1 MTVVITK
8 VLMVTRNHLITL
20 SRNYR
25 DLLQSVKILKSSNQ
39 KLRTSSQS
47 EWWIKKKLLSLT
59 AILRAWQDHLHQN
72 LSAAQKLSKSK
83 SKSHRHWESMY
94 LLHLQKGHQRLSSS
108 SKGCTSIAASYPRSS
123 SKIPCAPI
131 STATTPTLAAHRNCN
146 LMVRCLGAQ
155 TSTISRRW
163 ATWVRCL
170 WCSSIRERMR
180 RWLVTWRLWSIRRIS
195 SKPSLEVN
203 SLLVAYKTHSLE

>member
-59 AILRAWQDHLHQN
+59 AILRA
-72 LSAAQKLSKSK
+72 
-83 SKSHRHWESMY
+83 
-94 LLHLQKGHQRLSSS
+94 
-108 SKGCTSIAASYPRSS
+108 
-123 SKIPCAPI
+123 
-131 STATTPTLAAHRNCN
+131 
-146 LMVRCLGAQ
+146 
-155 TSTISRRW
+155 
-163 ATWVRCL
+163 
-170 WCSSIRERMR
+170 
-180 RWLVTWRLWSIRRIS
+180 
-195 SKPSLEVN
+195 
-203 SLLVAYKTHSLE
+203 